1 MGYNLAKRKMKKL
14 LLIALLIMAGSVIV
28 GKTISQRE
36 PPKNIVEYNAT
47 LVQGKVDVEIKD
59 QVDGRGTYLGT
70 VIMVYNNLSSSV
82 YVKVVFKENG
92 KKQHVVK
99 YVPARESRRAWY
111 GNQTL
116 EVVWDEVY
124 WDYSPID

>member
-1 MGYNLAKRKMKKL
+1 
-14 LLIALLIMAGSVIV
+14 MAGSVIV
-28 GKTISQRE
+28 GNTTRQYKS
-36 PPKNIVEYNAT
+36 PNNIIEYKAT
-47 LVQGKVDVEIKD
+47 SVQGEVDVEIKD
-59 QVDGRGTYLGT
+59 QIDDYGNYLGT
-70 VIMVYNNLSSSV
+70 VIMVYNNLDRCV

-92 KKQHVVK
+92 NKQHVVK

-116 EVVWDEVY
+116 KVVWDETY